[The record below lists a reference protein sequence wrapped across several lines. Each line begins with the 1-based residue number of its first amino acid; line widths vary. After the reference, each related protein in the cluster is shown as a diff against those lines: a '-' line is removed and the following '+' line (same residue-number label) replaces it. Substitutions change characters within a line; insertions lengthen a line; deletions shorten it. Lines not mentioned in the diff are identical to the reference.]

1 MPIVV
6 PDYRAPRWMA
16 GAHMQT
22 IFSAKVCKTPKVQY
36 RRERWDT
43 PDDDFIDVDWATPEP
58 ADPKTPV
65 LVHFHGLEGSSHSHY
80 ALALMDETIRCGWR
94 GCVAHFRSCSGEIN
108 RQIRTYH
115 GGDIDEMEWILRTV
129 KSRYPEAPLY
139 AVGVSL
145 GGNQLCLLCGKRPK
159 VAKELLEAGVS
170 IAAPVDL
177 VAGSNLLKQGFNRIY
192 SEVFLNSLI
201 PKVLK
206 KMDMHPELNK
216 IINREAIEK
225 CVNFYDFDSLFTAP
239 VHGFKNAMDYWT
251 KCSAKPWLKH
261 VEIPL
266 LVLNA
271 KNDPFLPEW
280 ALPTL
285 SDVSDMVW
293 LDQPREGGHVGF
305 PTGNP
310 PGRVDYLPGR
320 VFRFFLERR

>member
-80 ALALMDETIRCGWR
+80 ALALMDETIRRGWR

-145 GGNQLCLLCGKRPK
+145 GGNQLCLLCGKRPRLQK
-159 VAKELLEAGVS
+159 SCLRQAFRLPLPWIWWRGAICSNKAL
-170 IAAPVDL
+170 IA
-177 VAGSNLLKQGFNRIY
+177 FIR
-192 SEVFLNSLI
+192 
-201 PKVLK
+201 
-206 KMDMHPELNK
+206 
-216 IINREAIEK
+216 K
-225 CVNFYDFDSLFTAP
+225 CF
-239 VHGFKNAMDYWT
+239 
-251 KCSAKPWLKH
+251 
-261 VEIPL
+261 
-266 LVLNA
+266 
-271 KNDPFLPEW
+271 
-280 ALPTL
+280 
-285 SDVSDMVW
+285 
-293 LDQPREGGHVGF
+293 
-305 PTGNP
+305 
-310 PGRVDYLPGR
+310 
-320 VFRFFLERR
+320 